1 MTDAKTNGSTIK
13 EATDSFVAQ
22 GSAVNNLKGA
32 FSGLG
37 TVAGK
42 ALSMIGN
49 ALVSMGVSFAVSL
62 IVQGI
67 QNVINSYDE
76 LVAKVGEITAKYTE
90 AQSTLDDYSSKIVN
104 IRTKLEDEST
114 TTEEAAQ
121 MTAEL
126 YNIQNDLIGTYGAY
140 ATGLDLVNGKLEDQV
155 GILKQI
161 NQYNLQQWENK
172 VNAERS
178 NASKALNYSQNI
190 TEAFVS
196 PIAGM
201 MNGGKFL
208 TKWLGGK
215 GLKDS
220 FSESVFGEDAL
231 GIDVGTGILG
241 NSIEQISK
249 KFESFSDVIKATD
262 NEKINSIID
271 SFEEFE
277 VVDGKIKIA
286 GSVDEVSDAV
296 TRLQMQLSDLGYEN
310 KTLNADLVN
319 VAKDTQDIITSSG
332 DSYNTFVYSQIMHSD
347 DLIQKYIGL
356 TEAYNNYKAAQESG
370 DQDAVNE
377 ALNTYLDVIGDIENS
392 GIDKKYIN
400 YFESMH
406 EELQGEISNWKLEFE
421 LLPKI
426 KDTDLEDYI
435 GGNSYEEIFSDYLKW
450 GQEDIDLPDNIENYF
465 DLLSQYADD
474 AGISVMQLISLLQQL
489 DSFDYS
495 KAEAKL
501 KKASNGADL
510 STELREAAKDY
521 YDAVAQYE
529 KVGANRDTFNS
540 GNVDVGSDKFSAQRY
555 ETTDGFRL
563 VYTPYVTDPF
573 TGEQEKMT
581 PEAVNDYINT
591 ILEQSTDETGKIDW
605 DLALEIDA
613 AHNGIFMAGGQGFDA
628 QSYIGEADAINNR
641 IVAFRNLYNAAND
654 ENVSVEEVKE
664 SFSKGLNWDDA
675 QIASFLDSLDEDDL
689 STFLTLDLDDISKAK
704 TEEEILQMIEDAQ
717 AITDE
722 NPIEIKTKF
731 SEQAADLDSMEDA
744 FGGLATA
751 YETSQTGE
759 KVSASDLAQVADDM
773 GGVTF
778 NVTGEAAADINAL
791 SNAVERYSEKLMTA
805 QGDTETTQEAADE
818 LATAYVDQSGVLEE
832 LLRDVDNVDEAY
844 KDYVVDQL
852 KAQGITNAEE
862 VVTSRLTKQYKAYS
876 SALKKVSSQI
886 AQYRDNIDQMIDTHE
901 DVNDTASKMIDSVT
915 EMLSV
920 YNDEGEAVITPKID
934 ESFILENL
942 ADILSATEGD
952 IDAYDRL
959 MLKVA
964 ELNAQTI
971 LIDAGINISDA
982 EVQAAEIMDLVAQAD
997 AMDIEV
1003 GASIDNAPFLNA
1015 LYEMMASSKTTAD
1028 AVASAFESM
1037 GYSVEW
1043 TPNKYKATVAKAIMS
1058 NGGTGNTT
1066 ADLATQA
1073 GIERLESME
1082 VEMDVPSL
1090 TITRSGSSK
1099 ASTGTGAS
1107 YGGSG
1112 GSSSSSGGGS
1122 GDSGG
1127 SDDTSTD
1134 EETFDWVEV
1143 AIDSLEQELNRLDE
1157 AIDDVYDNWETRNQ
1171 GVSDKISKLTDEI
1184 NLQTQAAARYEAEAA
1199 KYNDI
1204 GEEYIQKIK
1213 EGTLDIETLEVE
1225 TSDDDSDTLIEK
1237 IQNYQTWWEK
1247 AQEAYDNVGTLTRE
1261 LGELYKTVFENIE
1274 SEYEDMLDEIEKKTS
1289 IIEERITRTEEHGFF
1304 VDEAYYTQL
1313 LELEKSNYT
1322 DLEKEREELIKSL
1335 NNAVDSGRIKKGSEA
1350 WYEMYLAIQDVNKA
1364 IEESM
1369 TNTVKLN
1376 NEIRQLAWD
1385 RFDWIEDRM
1394 NDFAEEA
1401 DFLIGLLQGEETF
1414 DDRGNF
1420 NNRGY
1425 ANAALIG
1432 AKYDDALA
1440 EAQRYA
1446 DAIKEIDKDLATEEG
1461 KYDKNLI
1468 ERKEELVS
1476 AYRSAIEAAED
1487 EKQAMK
1493 SLVEEGVKKHLE
1505 YLSKLIDKYK
1515 DALSTMKSTYEYA
1528 KNINDQTKNIGN
1540 LEKQLAAYQGD
1551 TSEETRKKRQEL
1563 QNQLNSAQQQ
1573 LEETQWDKYISETG
1587 EMLDNL
1593 YNDYETYLNDKLS
1606 SVTELMTSMIDMIN
1620 QGTYTVPGAVTLSM
1634 SSIIAQLSGNG
1645 SIATAVGDT
1654 TISIK
1659 DGMDEIKNEYGITTQ
1674 KFEDFG
1680 NTANGTKDILS
1691 AWSNGKYT
1699 NESTF
1704 VSKLDEVK
1712 NEFSKITNG
1721 AADTIKN
1728 AILSKSK
1735 DITVN
1740 DNGTV
1745 SATDTYKKDNGNGGA
1760 SGNGSGD
1767 DDKRPDGYDNSM
1779 HLHDV
1784 LPWEGRGWYQREG
1797 MWHYRKDD
1805 GSDITSEWYQ
1815 DEGSGWWYWFDPGG
1829 VMARDEYVSDD
1840 NGDFWY
1846 LDDSGHM
1853 MPNKFNWHQDDNGWW
1868 FGSDD
1873 GSYVHDEE
1881 VTINGERWR
1890 FNHAGY
1896 KYAKGTKG
1904 VPNNQLAWTQEEG
1917 SEIIYRTTDGA
1928 LLTPLGKGDMVFTNA
1943 MSQRLWDIA
1952 SGSMPFGFDLESPNV
1967 NANANQNVTAN
1978 NSITIELPNVQNYDD
1993 FKREMKQDTEL
2004 EKFWQEIT
2012 IGQMMGNARLKKN
2025 KY

>member
-1 MTDAKTNGSTIK
+1 MTDAKANGLTIK
-13 EATDSFVAQ
+13 AATDSYVVQ
-22 GSAVNNLKGA
+22 GSAINNLKGA

-49 ALVSMGVSFAVSL
+49 ALVSMGISMAVSL

-67 QNVINSYDE
+67 QNVINSYDD

-126 YNIQNDLIGTYGAY
+126 YNIQNDLIGTYGSY
-140 ATGLDLVNGKLEDQV
+140 AAGLDLVNGKLEDQI

-161 NQYNLQQWENK
+161 NQYNLQQWENE

-178 NASKALNYSQNI
+178 NAAKALNYSRNI
-190 TEAFVS
+190 TEAFIS
-196 PIAGM
+196 PIAGIKT
-201 MNGGKFL
+201 GGKIL
-208 TKWLGGK
+208 TDWFNGK
-215 GLKDS
+215 ELKDS
-220 FSESVFGEDAL
+220 FSDSVFGEEFF

-241 NSIEQISK
+241 TNIEQISK

-406 EELQGEISNWKLEFE
+406 EELQSEISNWKIEFDI
-421 LLPKI
+421 LPQI
-426 KDTDLEDYI
+426 KNSDLEDYI

-450 GQEDIDLPDNIENYF
+450 GQEDIDLPDSIENYF

-628 QSYIGEADAINNR
+628 QSYIEEADAINNR
-641 IVAFRNLYNAAND
+641 VVAFRNLYNAAND
-654 ENVSVEEVKE
+654 ANVSVEEVKE

-675 QIASFLDSLDEDDL
+675 QIASFLDSLDDDDL
-689 STFLTLDLDDISKAK
+689 ATFLTLDLDDISKAQ
-704 TEEEILQMIEDAQ
+704 TEDEIRQMIEDAQ
-717 AITDE
+717 TIADE
-722 NPIEIKTKF
+722 NPIELKAKT
-731 SEQAADLDSMEDA
+731 SDLTSDLDSLNDA
-744 FGGLATA
+744 FGNLDTV
-751 YETSQTGE
+751 YETTVTNSGMVEATDLQTVNE
-759 KVSASDLAQVADDM
+759 DM

-778 NVTGEAAADINAL
+778 NESDLANVNAMSSAIEKYNQEL
-791 SNAVERYSEKLMTA
+791 AENPNNAEVA
-805 QGDTETTQEAADE
+805 QEAIND
-818 LATAYVDQSGVLEE
+818 LATAYVNLSGVMDNVTEDNKELAIEE
-832 LLRDVDNVDEAY
+832 LELSGV
-844 KDYVVDQL
+844 
-852 KAQGITNAEE
+852 TNAEE
-862 VVTSRLTKQYKAYS
+862 VVNSRLTKRFEKFS
-876 SALKKVSSQI
+876 TALAKVSSKV
-886 AQYRDNIDQMIDTHE
+886 AKYY
-901 DVNDTASKMIDSVT
+901 DVL
-915 EMLSV
+915 E
-920 YNDEGEAVITPKID
+920 EGESAGEKYTSAIKDMTDDVKELLEVYDDDGNKLDLDFDID
-934 ESFILENL
+934 PSFITENL
-942 ADILSATEGD
+942 EKIQRAAEGDTDAINELRIAAAQKIYADIELFDDNFWADCSAVQSMISQLDANDFTIDGYMNNSDIIAKLDAINAKCAETGQNFANVLSYITGGAVSAEYEYKEVEATSFNGMPSE
-952 IDAYDRL
+952 L
-959 MLKVA
+959 EKHVTNTKVKV
-964 ELNAQTI
+964 LDKVKYKWNGT
-971 LIDAGINISDA
+971 SY
-982 EVQAAEIMDLVAQAD
+982 
-997 AMDIEV
+997 
-1003 GASIDNAPFLNA
+1003 GAS
-1015 LYEMMASSKTTAD
+1015 T
-1028 AVASAFESM
+1028 
-1037 GYSVEW
+1037 
-1043 TPNKYKATVAKAIMS
+1043 KY
-1058 NGGTGNTT
+1058 GGT
-1066 ADLATQA
+1066 
-1073 GIERLESME
+1073 
-1082 VEMDVPSL
+1082 
-1090 TITRSGSSK
+1090 
-1099 ASTGTGAS
+1099 
-1107 YGGSG
+1107 G
-1112 GSSSSSGGGS
+1112 GSSSSTGGNGGS
-1122 GDSGG
+1122 SDGG
-1127 SDDTSTD
+1127 SSDDTEESFDWIEVKINRLEEELDRLGEVADNVYEGWTTRNEKVRKEIEKTTDEIEAQSKAAKIYQDKADAVDWGSTD
-1134 EETFDWVEV
+1134 EATK
-1143 AIDSLEQELNRLDE
+1143 SL
-1157 AIDDVYDNWETRNQ
+1157 Y
-1171 GVSDKISKLTDEI
+1171 
-1184 NLQTQAAARYEAEAA
+1184 
-1199 KYNDI
+1199 
-1204 GEEYIQKIK
+1204 
-1213 EGTLDIETLEVE
+1213 
-1225 TSDDDSDTLIEK
+1225 IEK
-1237 IQNYQTWWEK
+1237 IQKGEIIDVNSIETIKNNEDLTNAITEYQDYFEK
-1247 AQEAYDNVGTLTRE
+1247 SVAASDTVTSLGITVQDYYKE
-1261 LGELYKTVFENIE
+1261 LFENIE
-1274 SEYEDMLDEIEKKTS
+1274 SEYDDLISNIEKKTDV
-1289 IIEERITRTEEHGFF
+1289 IDERINRTEEHGFF
-1304 VDEAYYTQL
+1304 VDKEYYDNLLTYETQTYDKL
-1313 LELEKSNYT
+1313 VE
-1322 DLEKEREELIKSL
+1322 ERTKLVNQLNEQVNLGVIKQ
-1335 NNAVDSGRIKKGSEA
+1335 GSEA
-1350 WYEMYLAIQDVNKA
+1350 WSEMYQVIEDVNKA

-1401 DFLIGLLQGEETF
+1401 DFLIGLLQGEESF
-1414 DDRGNF
+1414 DDRGYF

-1446 DAIKEIDKDLATEEG
+1446 DAIKEIDKDLATKEG

-1468 ERKEELVS
+1468 DRKEELVS

-1528 KNINDQTKNIGN
+1528 KNINDQTKNISN

-1593 YNDYETYLNDKLS
+1593 YNNYETYLNDKLS

-1659 DGMDEIKNEYGITTQ
+1659 DGMDEIKNEYGFTTQ

-1712 NEFSKITNG
+1712 NKFSEVTNG

-1728 AILSKSK
+1728 AILGKSQDVTYTSKGNVDTKRTYDPDAGKS
-1735 DITVN
+1735 TG
-1740 DNGTV
+1740 GTNPNNPNNPNNNTPDD
-1745 SATDTYKKDNGNGGA
+1745 SG
-1760 SGNGSGD
+1760 SGNGQ
-1767 DDKRPDGYDNSM
+1767 
-1779 HLHDV
+1779 
-1784 LPWEGRGWYQREG
+1784 GRGWYQREG

-1815 DEGSGWWYWFDPGG
+1815 DEGSGWWYYFDPGG
-1829 VMARDEYVSDD
+1829 VMAQDQFVEGY
-1840 NGDFWY
+1840 W
-1846 LDDSGHM
+1846 LDDDGHM
-1853 MPNKFNWHQDDNGWW
+1853 MPDKFQWHGDDSSGWWFGTEDGSQYVKGESVYIDGKWYDFDDNGWMKY
-1868 FGSDD
+1868 GS
-1873 GSYVHDEE
+1873 GSRSIP
-1881 VTINGERWR
+1881 TNR
-1890 FNHAGY
+1890 
-1896 KYAKGTKG
+1896 
-1904 VPNNQLAWTQEEG
+1904 LAWTQDEG
-1917 SEIIYRTTDGA
+1917 QELIYRTTDGA
-1928 LLTPLGKGDMVFTNA
+1928 LLTPLNQGDMVFTNE
-1943 MSQRLWDIA
+1943 MSQRLWEIA
-1952 SGSMPFGFDLESPNV
+1952 SGQIPIGGNIEMPIIGGGTTTG
-1967 NANANQNVTAN
+1967 NVTAN
-1978 NSITIELPNVQNYDD
+1978 NNITIELPNVENYDD
-1993 FKREMKQDTEL
+1993 FKKAMKQDRDL

-2012 IGQMMGNARLKKN
+2012 IGQMMGNNKLSKN